1 MEYPL
6 TTPQDATEQIAQW
19 LRLCPVFQEWPD
31 RRLWE
36 LAQASRAQH
45 YPRHAQFAR
54 RHMQARDIYLV
65 VSGSVEITS
74 TNSQGDK
81 FVLGLLR
88 AGQITQLVRL
98 MDELPFRF
106 DGYAREDSTIVHIP
120 AAVME
125 QILDAEPALWRS
137 IARLTLRRFSLSTQ
151 AHQGQALG
159 SLRCR
164 VAAMLYNLASG
175 YGELPLEAAQAELQI
190 TQVELAH
197 MLGVSRQ
204 TVSQELGQLKQEG
217 MVDSVGYRR
226 IVLLDVPALLRIAC
240 EE

>member
-45 YPRHAQFAR
+45 YPSHAQFAR
-54 RHMQARDIYLV
+54 RHVQSRDIYLV
-65 VSGSVEITS
+65 VSGSVEITA
-74 TNSQGDK
+74 TNARGDK

-88 AGQITQLVRL
+88 AGQITQLLRL
-98 MDELPFRF
+98 LEDVSLRF

-120 AAVME
+120 AALME
-125 QILDAEPALWRS
+125 QILDAEPVLWRC
-137 IARLTLRRFSLSTQ
+137 IARLTLRRFAVSTQ
-151 AHQGQALG
+151 AQHGQALG

-164 VAAMLYNLASG
+164 IAATLVNLACG
-175 YGELPLEAAQAELQI
+175 YGELPLEADQAELQV
-190 TQVELAH
+190 TQSELAD

-204 TVSQELGQLKQEG
+204 TVSEELGRLKKEG
-217 MVDSVGYRR
+217 LVARAGYRKLALR
-226 IVLLDVPALLRIAC
+226 DVPALLRIAG